1 MFEKASSSVV
11 AGWSAQRLLDQEVLL
26 SFDRVLLLVISLFRR
41 RMILSV
47 WINTGLSV
55 YVTGFSMK
63 SEVLGFIAN
72 NCVIV
77 ASFILRCLCFGR

>member
-1 MFEKASSSVV
+1 MA
-11 AGWSAQRLLDQEVLL
+11 AGWSAQRLLDQDVLL

-47 WINTGLSV
+47 WINTALSV

-63 SEVLGFIAN
+63 SEVLCFIAN

-77 ASFILRCLCFGR
+77 ASFILRCLCLVL